1 MGDNWK
7 WRCGARSY
15 ICRNRKTGTRGLWHC
30 GVPSDNWKLSTNYP
44 CSFVSPPFPQNA
56 ICLAHF
62 AFYQINKNTIVFVWV
77 RWLVVLISCLV
88 ILSTYGLPPPPP
100 ILPLSLVFV
109 CVICD
114 EYLLSFNRHRL
125 LILGGGD
132 GRGRGLSTLFPL
144 CMQGPFIRFC
154 VYFGIE
160 HSLWERKSSCFV
172 LNNVLFLCVA
182 GKANGF
188 GVSFECP
195 L

>member
-1 MGDNWK
+1 MGDDWK
-7 WRCGARSY
+7 WRCSARSY

-44 CSFVSPPFPQNA
+44 CSFVSPPFPQNT

-62 AFYQINKNTIVFVWV
+62 AFYQINKNTIVFVWE

-88 ILSTYGLPPPPP
+88 ILPTYGLPPLPPHP
-100 ILPLSLVFV
+100 TPQCVCNMWWISFVILGTRL
-109 CVICD
+109 
-114 EYLLSFNRHRL
+114 RL
-125 LILGGGD
+125 LLLGGSQWTWAWD
-132 GRGRGLSTLFPL
+132 KYFVPL

-160 HSLWERKSSCFV
+160 QTVYEEKSSCFV

-188 GVSFECP
+188 GVSFGCP